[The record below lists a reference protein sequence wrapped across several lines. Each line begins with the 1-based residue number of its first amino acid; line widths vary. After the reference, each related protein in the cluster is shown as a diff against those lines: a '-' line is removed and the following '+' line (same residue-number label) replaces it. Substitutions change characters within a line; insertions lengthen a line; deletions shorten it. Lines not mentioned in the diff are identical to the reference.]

1 MLVRAY
7 ALVMNYTAE
16 VSQCR
21 VNEHAER
28 TQVTGTAK
36 PFFSSHITGLQAT
49 LVAGNDDQRWSV
61 PLYLALL
68 L

>member
-1 MLVRAY
+1 MLVRACV
-7 ALVMNYTAE
+7 LVMNYTAE

-28 TQVTGTAK
+28 TAK

-49 LVAGNDDQRWSV
+49 LVVGSDDQRWSV

>member
-1 MLVRAY
+1 
-7 ALVMNYTAE
+7 MNYTAE

-28 TQVTGTAK
+28 TAK

-49 LVAGNDDQRWSV
+49 LVVGSDDQRWSV